1 MEISKRNQFIGNAL
15 FYLGSLLTRT
25 TKINVVGF
33 EHFENAR
40 AEQLPVIASAWHG
53 YTMFMFILLRQRL
66 KQERFRVMIPD
77 DWRGETLYQWL
88 RKADQVP
95 VPMDLQNKGMDTA
108 RRFAKLVRTIKNE
121 RSNTI
126 INPDGPAGP
135 SHLPKPGIFFLAA
148 KVGAPIL
155 PVGAY
160 TRHKYVVNRWDAY
173 EVPLPFS
180 RLSYVVGEPILVPRR
195 YDVPEMKARLVAAL
209 HEATMQAKANY
220 YAGKGME

>member
-1 MEISKRNQFIGNAL
+1 MRVENGHTFFDNSPAYLDQALAASLKRL
-15 FYLGSLLTRT
+15 RT
-25 TKINVVGF
+25 DHI
-33 EHFENAR
+33 
-40 AEQLPVIASAWHG
+40 
-53 YTMFMFILLRQRL
+53 
-66 KQERFRVMIPD
+66 D
-77 DWRGETLYQWL
+77 LYQVHNPSL
-88 RKADQVP
+88 AELEQV
-95 VPMDLQNKGMDTA
+95 TA
-108 RRFAKLVRTIKNE
+108 
-121 RSNTI
+121 
-126 INPDGPAGP
+126 
-135 SHLPKPGIFFLAA
+135 PGGALEALLAA
-148 KVGAPIL
+148 KAGAPIL